1 MMASV
6 LTDSLERS
14 PVISAVQDN
23 LFSEA
28 LAAPTEV
35 IFYLKANIL
44 TVKGKIEAAHKAEKL
59 IFIHIDLA
67 EGIGKDRSGVEFLK
81 NAGAD
86 GIIST
91 KGALI
96 KYANEL
102 GLITVQRFFALDSQ
116 GLRNM
121 PELIELSKPDMV
133 EIMPGVI
140 GKIIKRLSLGKT
152 PIISGGLIDSKEEVT
167 TALSCG
173 AVAVSTGAED
183 LWYI

>member
-1 MMASV
+1 MKEAR

-23 LFSEA
+23 MFSDA
-28 LAAPTEV
+28 LSSPTEV
-35 IFYLKANIL
+35 MFYLKANIL
-44 TVKGKIEAAHKAEKL
+44 TVKEKINLAHESGKL
-59 IFIHIDLA
+59 ILIHIDLA
-67 EGIGKDRSGVEFLK
+67 EGIAKDRAGVEFLK
-81 NAGAD
+81 GVGAD

-91 KGALI
+91 KGTLI
-96 KYANEL
+96 KHANEF

-116 GLRNM
+116 GLSNM
-121 PELIELSKPDMV
+121 KELIELSRPDMV

-140 GKIIKRLSLGKT
+140 GKIIKKLSVGHT

-173 AVAVSTGAED
+173 AVAVSTGAKD